1 MDVSP
6 EIMYTMVRKKHGKTE
21 LEIIR
26 ALYPVET
33 RNVQETAA
41 AEQRWNQC
49 RYVDMLKQHETINR
63 CIAYM
68 PYISIRFFKKKTLN
82 N

>member
-33 RNVQETAA
+33 RKCPRNSS
-41 AEQRWNQC
+41 C
-49 RYVDMLKQHETINR
+49 RTTVEPMQI
-63 CIAYM
+63 C
-68 PYISIRFFKKKTLN
+68 
-82 N
+82 